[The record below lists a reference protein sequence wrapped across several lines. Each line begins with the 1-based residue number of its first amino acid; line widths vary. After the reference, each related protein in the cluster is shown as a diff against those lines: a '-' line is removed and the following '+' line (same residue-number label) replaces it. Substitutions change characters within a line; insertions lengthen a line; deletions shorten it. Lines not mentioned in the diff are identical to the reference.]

1 MKHLYVVTHPEA
13 THHLEHRVGGW
24 HDSALTPRGREQA
37 ERIAARLREEISGEG
52 AVEVHTSDLRRCRNT
67 ADIIAPLFSVT
78 PQTTTDL
85 REISYGEAEGQ
96 PQAWLDARYVFPPC
110 EGNRLDH
117 DVGIAGAETRR
128 QVGERVYR
136 AVARIVA
143 SPAPFQIIVTH
154 GFTLTMVVA
163 AWIGMPL
170 EGAGQIAIAGT
181 SGGITHLM
189 QDDRFCN
196 RAIVRVN
203 DTSHLT

>member
-24 HDSALTPRGREQA
+24 HDSALTQRGREQA
-37 ERIAARLREEISGEG
+37 ARIAARLREVIPHG
-52 AVEVHTSDLRRCRNT
+52 AMVELHTSDLRRCLMT
-67 ADIIAPLFSVT
+67 AAPIALAFDVVPHAT
-78 PQTTTDL
+78 ADL
-85 REISYGEAEGQ
+85 REISYGAAEGQ
-96 PQAWLDARYVFPPC
+96 PQAWLDDRFILPPC

-117 DVGIAGAETRR
+117 DFGIAGAETRR
-128 QVGERVYR
+128 QCGERVYP
-136 AVARIVA
+136 AVERIIL
-143 SPAPFQIIVTH
+143 SPAPYQIIVTH

-170 EGAGQIAIAGT
+170 EAAGQIAVPGT

-196 RAIVRVN
+196 RAIIHVN
-203 DTSHLT
+203 DTSHLI